1 MSEQTPN
8 SNPTQQEEAFF
19 PPWIMLALT
28 AGGLIVALLVF
39 FTQTTFTVVG
49 WGGLGIAALSFVAW
63 ILMNPQEAAAVFTGR
78 TARFGGLSVIVT
90 VLVIVALIVLYIFIR
105 GRDWEFTLTERE
117 SFSLTAESTTA
128 VNGIGVDPNVRP
140 IKLIAF
146 YDTAQAGRR
155 DQHSLLFE
163 DYQRISSGKITY
175 EFVNPDQ
182 NPALAQQYEITA
194 PGQIIVVGQNES
206 GELDVEN
213 AELVS
218 FFSQDELTN
227 AILRVA
233 ASGDFRAYFLAV
245 TDGLQLTDTNSTGMA
260 TLNDALTSQ
269 LGWTTQ
275 QVSFLQLAGEDPD
288 VLLNDPA
295 ADSDV
300 LIIPGGS
307 AALTDDE
314 LKIVTDYVDAGGSL
328 IILAAPS
335 LEPDTTVLAATPA
348 LNEYLYTNFGMRY
361 AENFILE
368 PSQYI
373 QSPQFPAAV
382 DFSRN
387 SIITQDFPNGYY
399 MLFNLP
405 RSIEV
410 APTLPSDVVVDE
422 LARSS
427 AEAYAK
433 TDLQALLDGE
443 IAAAETDPKGPF
455 VLAATAENAVTGAKV
470 MLVGSESLAMNDFAL
485 GNQIVN
491 FATITNSL
499 IWATNFDDYFAQVNI
514 QSAPRPE
521 DEPIRVDQQTNSLIN
536 LVTIVLLPFGILAV
550 GLAVWWS
557 NRETGLKKG

>member
-1 MSEQTPN
+1 
-8 SNPTQQEEAFF
+8 
-19 PPWIMLALT
+19 
-28 AGGLIVALLVF
+28 
-39 FTQTTFTVVG
+39 
-49 WGGLGIAALSFVAW
+49 
-63 ILMNPQEAAAVFTGR
+63 
-78 TARFGGLSVIVT
+78 
-90 VLVIVALIVLYIFIR
+90 
-105 GRDWEFTLTERE
+105 
-117 SFSLTAESTTA
+117 
-128 VNGIGVDPNVRP
+128 
-140 IKLIAF
+140 
-146 YDTAQAGRR
+146 
-155 DQHSLLFE
+155 
-163 DYQRISSGKITY
+163 
-175 EFVNPDQ
+175 
-182 NPALAQQYEITA
+182 
-194 PGQIIVVGQNES
+194 
-206 GELDVEN
+206 
-213 AELVS
+213 
-218 FFSQDELTN
+218 
-227 AILRVA
+227 
-233 ASGDFRAYFLAV
+233 
-245 TDGLQLTDTNSTGMA
+245 
-260 TLNDALTSQ
+260 
-269 LGWTTQ
+269 
-275 QVSFLQLAGEDPD
+275 
-288 VLLNDPA
+288 
-295 ADSDV
+295 
-300 LIIPGGS
+300 
-307 AALTDDE
+307 
-314 LKIVTDYVDAGGSL
+314 
-328 IILAAPS
+328 
-335 LEPDTTVLAATPA
+335 LAATPA
-348 LNEYLYTNFGMRY
+348 LNEYLYTNFGLRY

-387 SIITQDFPNGYY
+387 SIITRDFPNGYY

-443 IAAAETDPKGPF
+443 IASAETDPKGPF